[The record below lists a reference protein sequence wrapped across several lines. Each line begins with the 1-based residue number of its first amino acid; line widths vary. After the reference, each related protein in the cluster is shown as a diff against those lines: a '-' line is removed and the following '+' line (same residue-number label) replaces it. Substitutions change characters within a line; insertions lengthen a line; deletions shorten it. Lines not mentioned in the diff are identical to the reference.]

1 MTASEEYAEIAVEN
15 QIPFGYYGMYLRF
28 DFGLVAAL

>member
-1 MTASEEYAEIAVEN
+1 MTASEEYAEIALR
-15 QIPFGYYGMYLRF
+15 FGYYGMYLRF